1 MNFGAGW
8 RGRGRVGVG
17 ERGPEEGEA
26 CIGGWADVDIRMRVD
41 RYSGQ
46 IQ

>member
-1 MNFGAGW
+1 VGVGV
-8 RGRGRVGVG
+8 GVGVG

-26 CIGGWADVDIRMRVD
+26 CTDGWADVDIRMRVEK
-41 RYSGQ
+41 YSEQ